1 MQFTLDE
8 LGRSKL
14 ICYIKI
20 LNIDLNEG
28 DSKCAKYA
36 LKTIFAHNIFLS
48 YNWGK
53 DYEYN
58 NDCLY

>member
-14 ICYIKI
+14 TCYIKI
-20 LNIDLNEG
+20 LNIDLNEI

-36 LKTIFAHNIFLS
+36 LKTIFAHNILLS
-48 YNWGK
+48 YN
-53 DYEYN
+53 
-58 NDCLY
+58 

>member
-1 MQFTLDE
+1 MV
-8 LGRSKL
+8 
-14 ICYIKI
+14 
-20 LNIDLNEG
+20 

-36 LKTIFAHNIFLS
+36 LKIIFAHNILFC

>member
-48 YNWGK
+48 YN
-53 DYEYN
+53 
-58 NDCLY
+58 